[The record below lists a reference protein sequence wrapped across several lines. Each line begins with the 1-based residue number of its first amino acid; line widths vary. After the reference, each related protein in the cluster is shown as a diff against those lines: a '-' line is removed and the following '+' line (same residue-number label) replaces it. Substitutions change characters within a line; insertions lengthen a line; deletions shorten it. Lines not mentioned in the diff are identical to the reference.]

1 MVCFPLSETDCLVLK
16 MRCFLLPTTDVL
28 FGVMKGMGWFSLP
41 ERSCFLWYWDGLYNY
56 TGDILL
62 SFSVEVFFLYLWMCF
77 VYFIGEVL

>member
-16 MRCFLLPTTDVL
+16 MRCFRLPTTDVL
-28 FGVMKGMGWFSLP
+28 FGVMKGMGCFSFP

-62 SFSVEVFFLYLWMCF
+62 SFSVEVFLYLWMCF